1 MSDASSLRDED
12 FLPDSPGPRGQK
24 SRRPKVTLLQVALFV
39 LAGIGVCCGLVGWFF
54 QPSET
59 SQPEKVLAA
68 FHAMVG
74 GEPPAD
80 WQPERTLEWDIPF
93 LYLRSV
99 NFRHPEGRGRL
110 LLTETKVRFGDPEEG
125 AQALKSVLMRE
136 EAEFAVIS
144 AKSREE
150 LLVRIRGQ
158 DVTFSIEHGED
169 VGSNT
174 RLLEARGEFSGTIG
188 RVRLLLQCEESAL
201 ENFAV
206 QAWLKS
212 LGGPGDSK

>member
-12 FLPDSPGPRGQK
+12 FLPDVPGPRGQK

-59 SQPEKVLAA
+59 AQPDDVLAA
-68 FHAMVG
+68 FRAMAG
-74 GEPPAD
+74 EEPPPN
-80 WQPERTLEWDIPF
+80 WQPERTLLWDIPF

-99 NFRHPEGRGRL
+99 HYRHPEGRGRL
-110 LLTETKVRFGDPEEG
+110 LLTETKVRFGDPAEG
-125 AQALKSVLMRE
+125 ERALQSVLMRE
-136 EAEFAVIS
+136 EADFAVIS

-150 LLVRIRGQ
+150 LVVHIRGA

-174 RLLEARGEFSGTIG
+174 NLIEARGEFAGTVG
-188 RVRLLLQCEESAL
+188 RVRLLLQCEESAW
-201 ENFAV
+201 EDSAV
-206 QAWLKS
+206 RDWLKS
-212 LGGPGDSK
+212 LGGPGVSK